1 MARGCANET
10 PPTIAQEAQ
19 PAAVGQGTR
28 VTTIIIIVLV
38 VLIAGYMILYGL
50 WWIFLWLT
58 EYDGLY
64 WLTVFFAWGFIAA
77 VVFLIVWYLNL
88 L

>member
-1 MARGCANET
+1 M
-10 PPTIAQEAQ
+10 
-19 PAAVGQGTR
+19 
-28 VTTIIIIVLV
+28 TTIIITVLV
-38 VLIAGYMILYGL
+38 VLIVGYMILYGL

-64 WLTVFFAWGFIAA
+64 WLTIVFALGCIAT
-77 VVFLIVWYLNL
+77 VVILIVWYLNL

>member
-1 MARGCANET
+1 
-10 PPTIAQEAQ
+10 
-19 PAAVGQGTR
+19 
-28 VTTIIIIVLV
+28 
-38 VLIAGYMILYGL
+38 MILYAL

-64 WLTVFFAWGFIAA
+64 WLTVVFAWGCIATVA
-77 VVFLIVWYLNL
+77 ILIVWYLNL

>member
-1 MARGCANET
+1 M
-10 PPTIAQEAQ
+10 
-19 PAAVGQGTR
+19 
-28 VTTIIIIVLV
+28 TTIIITVLA

-64 WLTVFFAWGFIAA
+64 WLTVVLACGCILTL
-77 VVFLIVWYLNL
+77 VILIVWYLNRL
-88 L
+88 

>member
-1 MARGCANET
+1 M
-10 PPTIAQEAQ
+10 
-19 PAAVGQGTR
+19 
-28 VTTIIIIVLV
+28 TTIITTIITTIVIIAFV
-38 VLIAGYMILYGL
+38 VLIVGYMIFYGL

-64 WLTVFFAWGFIAA
+64 WLTVIFASGCVGT
-77 VVFLIVWYLNL
+77 VVILIVWSVRHLNL

>member
-1 MARGCANET
+1 M
-10 PPTIAQEAQ
+10 
-19 PAAVGQGTR
+19 
-28 VTTIIIIVLV
+28 TTVIITVLIVLV
-38 VLIAGYMILYGL
+38 VGYMILYGL

-64 WLTVFFAWGFIAA
+64 WLTIVFAWGSIAA
-77 VVFLIVWYLNL
+77 VVILIVWSARQLNL